1 MVNHS
6 RSHNYEAISQVCQTD
21 QELSFGQNISDGARL
36 VQTLKKLMPLGGN
49 FAFSCQLGSDKKDC
63 SQILHPMVTG
73 VGMCLT
79 FNAFDEYEMY
89 RKENIHS
96 LYPYHTHKKWAS
108 DRWSTEIGYF
118 YGFHADDFPVRFQSS
133 GTRAALSLYLALPKR
148 DIDYLCEGGV
158 QGFRVHLH
166 QPADAPH
173 VGRDFFR
180 VPLNEQ
186 VIVGVKP
193 DVMTTTSSLRNY
205 KPSA

>member
-118 YGFHADDFPVRFQSS
+118 MASMRTTFLFGSRAVAPV
-133 GTRAALSLYLALPKR
+133 L
-148 DIDYLCEGGV
+148 
-158 QGFRVHLH
+158 
-166 QPADAPH
+166 
-173 VGRDFFR
+173 
-180 VPLNEQ
+180 
-186 VIVGVKP
+186 
-193 DVMTTTSSLRNY
+193 
-205 KPSA
+205 PSASTSPCPNGISTTCVKAASRGSVSICTSQRMRLM